1 MWGEASRT
9 LKNAEVVVYDFKCPS
24 AAAASSARLHAAVRL
39 HAAASTQ
46 EGGEL
51 VFMDAAVG

>member
-24 AAAASSARLHAAVRL
+24 AV
-39 HAAASTQ
+39 AAASTQ